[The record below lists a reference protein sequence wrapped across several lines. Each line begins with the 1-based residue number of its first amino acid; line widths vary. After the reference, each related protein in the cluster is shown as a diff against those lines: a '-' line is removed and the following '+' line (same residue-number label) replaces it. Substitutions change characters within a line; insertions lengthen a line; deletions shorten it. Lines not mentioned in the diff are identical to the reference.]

1 MPRLRSPILQHAL
14 TPHMLPAAPYLAYSC
29 TACPRAVPPHVQSLL
44 RRLLDR
50 LCRPQPCSR
59 LGAALALRR
68 CAPRLRNQEAAASAY
83 GLELMRELLVA
94 LKAADGKCGE
104 CWARPRIAI
113 IAGQSLQGLLHPRV
127 SYWQDCAFRAP
138 LAICARGLDPAAA
151 SPFTLIPVP
160 LFPQRTRP
168 AWARLGRLRR
178 QSTACTLMLS

>member
-50 LCRPQPCSR
+50 LCRPQPSSR

-94 LKAADGKCGE
+94 LKAADGKWWGGGKVYTRMASMG
-104 CWARPRIAI
+104 ARPSRS
-113 IAGQSLQGLLHPRV
+113 QH
-127 SYWQDCAFRAP
+127 
-138 LAICARGLDPAAA
+138 
-151 SPFTLIPVP
+151 
-160 LFPQRTRP
+160 
-168 AWARLGRLRR
+168 RLGAR
-178 QSTACTLMLS
+178 TVNEGGTLNGMSEEIGPCSC